1 MSIATVI
8 MGTSGQGKTTSLRN
22 INPDDAILIQAIK
35 KPLPFRSKN
44 WKPWD
49 GETKTGSIACTD
61 NARNICAAIQR
72 AEQNGKSV
80 VIVDDY
86 QYVMANEFMRR
97 SQEKSFD
104 KFNDIGRAAWDVMT
118 AATSGPDH
126 IRVYILT
133 HVQTDEYGMN
143 GKMKTVGKL
152 LDEKIVLEG
161 MVTTVLR
168 TVKNDE
174 GYFFRTQSDGG
185 DTVKS
190 PMGLF
195 DADLIENDLAAVDA
209 ALCEYYGVEE
219 PKNETPPDQQ

>member
-1 MSIATVI
+1 MSIATVV
-8 MGTSGQGKTTSLRN
+8 MGVSGHGKTASIRN
-22 INPDDAILIQAIK
+22 VNPDDAILIQAIK
-35 KPLPFRSKN
+35 KPLPFRALG

-49 GETKTGSIACTD
+49 NESKTGSIACTD

-72 AEQNGKSV
+72 AEQNGKSI

-86 QYVMANEFMRR
+86 QYVLANEFMRR
-97 SQEKSFD
+97 SHEKSFD
-104 KFNDIGRAAWDVMT
+104 KFNDIGRNAWDVMT

-133 HVQTDEYGMN
+133 HVQTDEYGMH

-168 TVKNDE
+168 SVKSDE
-174 GYFFRTQSDGG
+174 GYFFRTQSDGT

-195 DADLIENDLAAVDA
+195 ESEMIDNDIAAVDSA
-209 ALCEYYGVEE
+209 ICEYYGIGE
-219 PKNETPPDQQ
+219 KNETP